1 MKPYREEPIVN
12 PFPTEDSALDE
23 EIARVYTHLAQ
34 FSAEDE
40 EYQKAVD
47 QLSKLY
53 KLKTEQSK
61 LALELHQHT
70 DKHTLDTR
78 RQADEQALAQ
88 QQMDAQYDA
97 DNRPFYARVSPDAVL
112 AVTGNLVI
120 ALIVV
125 KYEQTGVISSQVRNF
140 IKKI

>member
-1 MKPYREEPIVN
+1 VT
-12 PFPTEDSALDE
+12 PFPTEDFALDE
-23 EIARVYTHLAQ
+23 EIARVYTHLNNFQ
-34 FSAEDE
+34 AETE
-40 EYQKAVD
+40 EYQQAVD

-53 KLKTEQSK
+53 ELKNKQNK
-61 LALELHQHT
+61 LALELHQHA
-70 DKHTLDTR
+70 DTH
-78 RQADEQALAQ
+78 AIAQ

-97 DNRPFYARVSPDAVL
+97 ENRPFYARISPDAAL
-112 AVTGNLVI
+112 AVAGNLVV

>member
-1 MKPYREEPIVN
+1 MSIAEFIRESVLRPRLKQAG
-12 PFPTEDSALDE
+12 AL
-23 EIARVYTHLAQ
+23 V
-34 FSAEDE
+34 
-40 EYQKAVD
+40 V
-47 QLSKLY
+47 
-53 KLKTEQSK
+53 
-61 LALELHQHT
+61 
-70 DKHTLDTR
+70 
-78 RQADEQALAQ
+78 
-88 QQMDAQYDA
+88 YDA

>member
-1 MKPYREEPIVN
+1 MN
-12 PFPTEDSALDE
+12 NLPFEDPALDE
-23 EIARVYTHLAQ
+23 EIARVYLHLQQ

-40 EYQKAVD
+40 EYRNAVD

-53 KLKTEQSK
+53 KLKSEHNK
-61 LALELHQHT
+61 LKLELQMHNH
-70 DKHTLDTR
+70 KHSL
-78 RQADEQALAQ
+78 EV
-88 QQMDAQYDA
+88 QQMENAQA
-97 DNRPFYARVSPDAVL
+97 ELAKSSFFTRVSPDAVL
-112 AVTGNLVI
+112 AVAGNLAI

>member
-1 MKPYREEPIVN
+1 MN

-23 EIARVYTHLAQ
+23 EIARVYSRLAT
-34 FSAEDE
+34 FEAETE
-40 EYQKAVD
+40 EYRNAVD

-53 KLKTEQSK
+53 KLKEKQNQ
-61 LALELHQHT
+61 LALELYQHK
-70 DKHTLDTR
+70 DKHSL
-78 RQADEQALAQ
+78 EQ
-88 QQMDAQYDA
+88 QQMDHQYDE

-112 AVTGNLVI
+112 AVAGNLAI